1 MAAVMTQQAAG
12 KAVLDQPGAAIRA
25 LEAMAAGAAQGQR
38 RIAAAVEKQQRL
50 LARGKGFGQC
60 RDERRR
66 QKAAGFD
73 PLAAQID
80 EPHLGE
86 RRFGVAP
93 RQADAAIAPARDI
106 DHGLERRRRR
116 HQHDRHAGQRGAQ
129 HRHVAGLV
137 ADPVLLL
144 VGGVVLLIDDD
155 QAKLGK
161 RQKQRR
167 ARADNDARPAVGD
180 RAPGA
185 APLALADLGMPL
197 RRGGAEAVAKPL
209 QPLRAERDF
218 RQQHQH
224 LPAGGEGCRDRG
236 EIGLGLARAGDAVE
250 QGDAETA
257 GFDSGDKPASRKR
270 LVGG

>member
-1 MAAVMTQQAAG
+1 M
-12 KAVLDQPGAAIRA
+12 
-25 LEAMAAGAAQGQR
+25 
-38 RIAAAVEKQQRL
+38 
-50 LARGKGFGQC
+50 
-60 RDERRR
+60 
-66 QKAAGFD
+66 
-73 PLAAQID
+73 
-80 EPHLGE
+80 
-86 RRFGVAP
+86 
-93 RQADAAIAPARDI
+93 
-106 DHGLERRRRR
+106 
-116 HQHDRHAGQRGAQ
+116 
-129 HRHVAGLV
+129 
-137 ADPVLLL
+137 
-144 VGGVVLLIDDD
+144 LLIDDD
-155 QAKLGK
+155 QAELGK

-167 ARADNDARPAVGD
+167 ARADHDACPAGGD
-180 RAPGA
+180 RAPGVA

-257 GFDSGDKPASRKR
+257 GLDRGDKPAGRKR